1 MKIPAALTSQAEK
14 LEAYYS
20 IHYPPLAPL
29 VKQCFLNTIET
40 TVRQLEDG
48 SWFVV
53 TGDIPAMWLRD
64 STAQVEL
71 YTRFA
76 GEDEDLQ
83 QILEG
88 VIKKQ
93 AEQVL
98 ADPYANAFNPDDRD
112 PDRGWKDDTERGP
125 LVWERKYEVDS
136 LCAPVWLAYAYW
148 KATGRTGFFT
158 AQWLQMLRTVIDV
171 FTLEQDHS
179 RSGYYF
185 QRHDCP
191 PTDTLPCEGKG
202 TPVAWTG
209 MTWSGFRPSDDRC
222 EYGYLIPSQIMAV
235 CALRKG
241 AEIARE
247 VYSDSRTQTDALE
260 LAKAI
265 EEGIRKHG
273 TVEHPVFGEIYAY
286 EVDGLGHATLM
297 DDGNSPSLL
306 GIPYLGY
313 ASADDP
319 LYQRT
324 RSFVLSRENPY
335 YYEGKALGGIGSM
348 HTPAN
353 FVWHISIGM
362 EGLTSGDEEVMRR
375 CILRMLETDGGTGCM
390 HEGVNVDDPSVF
402 TRPWFSWANMVFCEL
417 VLNYCGFTVRTE

>member
-1 MKIPAALTSQAEK
+1 MKIPAALTKQAEK

-20 IHYPPLAPL
+20 VHYPPLAPL

-76 GEDEDLQ
+76 REDEELQ
-83 QILEG
+83 EILEG
-88 VIKKQ
+88 VIRKQ

-98 ADPYANAFNPDDRD
+98 ADPYANAFNPDDTD
-112 PDRGWKDDTERGP
+112 PDRGWKDETKRGP
-125 LVWERKYEVDS
+125 LIWERKYEVDS

-148 KATGRTGFFT
+148 KATDRTGFFS
-158 AQWLQMLRTVIDV
+158 AQWLDMLKTVICV
-171 FTLEQDHS
+171 FRLEQDHS
-179 RSGYYF
+179 RSEYSF

-191 PTDTLPCEGKG
+191 ESDTLPCEGRG
-202 TPVAWTG
+202 TPVALTG

-222 EYGYLIPSQIMAV
+222 MYGYLIPSQIMAV
-235 CALRKG
+235 CAMRKG
-241 AEIARE
+241 AEIAE
-247 VYSDSRTQTDALE
+247 AVYGDAGTASDARS
-260 LAKAI
+260 LAEEI
-265 EEGIRKHG
+265 EEGIRKYG
-273 TVEHPVFGEIYAY
+273 IVKHPVFGEIYAY
-286 EVDGLGHATLM
+286 EVDGLGNVNLM

-313 ASADDP
+313 AEADDP

-324 RSFVLSRENPY
+324 RSYVLSRENPY
-335 YYEGKALGGIGSM
+335 YYEGKMAKGMGSP
-348 HTPAN
+348 HTPAGY
-353 FVWHISIGM
+353 VWPI
-362 EGLTSGDEEVMRR
+362 GLTMQALTSTDREE
-375 CILRMLETDGGTGCM
+375 ILGILKMLSETHAGTNYM
-390 HEGVNVDDPSVF
+390 HESFDPDDPEVY
-402 TRPWFSWANMVFCEL
+402 TRPWFAWANTLFAEL
-417 VLNYCGFTVRTE
+417 LENLMEREFF